1 MKKLYKAINVL
12 LIVALLFGCA
22 TPETSDGEKPL
33 EKKVSVLGYD
43 FGSPKRYDNIKK
55 IFIPRFH
62 DETREPHI
70 QMEATNLLIN
80 EMTREQTYIVVPRK
94 NEADGVLFVNLKKIT
109 MGSIRYIDKSKSDDD
124 EDNDRERG
132 VPIEYKIVVT
142 ADIEMLDAKT
152 GDPIWKEKGI
162 RGKYDFSVPDA
173 FLEGKREATIQACAD
188 LAREITEAAVERW

>member
-1 MKKLYKAINVL
+1 MKKLYKLVNIL
-12 LIVALLFGCA
+12 LTVALLFGCA
-22 TPETSDGEKPL
+22 TTETSEGEKPL

-80 EMTREQTYIVVPRK
+80 EMTKEQTYIVVPRRR
-94 NEADGVLFVNLKKIT
+94 EAEGVLYVNLKKIS
-109 MGSIRYIDKSKSDDD
+109 MGSVRYIDKSQSGENNRD
-124 EDNDRERG
+124 RG

-152 GDPIWKEKGI
+152 GDVVWKERGI

>member
-12 LIVALLFGCA
+12 LTVALLFGCA
-22 TPETSDGEKPL
+22 TTETSDGEKPL
-33 EKKVSVLGYD
+33 GKKVSVLGYD
-43 FGSPKRYDNIKK
+43 FGSPKRDDNIKK

-80 EMTREQTYIVVPRK
+80 EMTREQTYIVVPRRK
-94 NEADGVLFVNLKKIT
+94 EADGVLYVNLKKIS
-109 MGSIRYIDKSKSDDD
+109 MGSVRYIDKSQSNED
-124 EDNDRERG
+124 ERNRG
-132 VPIEYKIVVT
+132 VPIEYKIVVL

-152 GDPIWKEKGI
+152 GDAIWKEKNV

-188 LAREITEAAVERW
+188 LAKEITEAAVERW

>member
-12 LIVALLFGCA
+12 LTVALLLGCA
-22 TPETSDGEKPL
+22 TTETSDGEKPL
-33 EKKVSVLGYD
+33 EKKVSVFGYD
-43 FGSPKRYDNIKK
+43 FGSPKRDDNIKK

-80 EMTREQTYIVVPRK
+80 EMTREQTYIVVPRRD
-94 NEADGVLFVNLKKIT
+94 EADGVLYVNLKKIT
-109 MGSIRYIDKSKSDDD
+109 MGSVRYIDESQSEDDR
-124 EDNDRERG
+124 NRG
-132 VPIEYKIVVT
+132 VPIEYKVIVL

-152 GDPIWKEKGI
+152 GDAIWKEKNV

-173 FLEGKREATIQACAD
+173 FLEGKREATVEACAD
-188 LAREITEAAVERW
+188 LAKEITEAAVERW

>member
-1 MKKLYKAINVL
+1 MKKLYKAINL
-12 LIVALLFGCA
+12 LLTVALLFGCA
-22 TPETSDGEKPL
+22 TTETSDREKPL

-94 NEADGVLFVNLKKIT
+94 NEADGVLFVTLKKIT
-109 MGSIRYIDKSKSDDD
+109 MGSIRYIDKSQSD
-124 EDNDRERG
+124 EDDRNRG

-152 GDPIWKEKGI
+152 GDAVWKEKRI

>member
-12 LIVALLFGCA
+12 LTVALLFGCA
-22 TPETSDGEKPL
+22 TTETSDGEKPL
-33 EKKVSVLGYD
+33 EKKISVLGYD
-43 FGSPKRYDNIKK
+43 FGSPKRDDNIKK

-80 EMTREQTYIVVPRK
+80 EMTREQTYIVVPRR
-94 NEADGVLFVNLKKIT
+94 NEADGVLYVNLKKLS
-109 MGSIRYIDKSKSDDD
+109 MGSVRYIDKSQSEDDR
-124 EDNDRERG
+124 NRG
-132 VPIEYKIVVT
+132 VPIEYKIVVL

-152 GDPIWKEKGI
+152 GKAIWKEKNI